1 MSTAAIQETPA
12 TSTGVKKDTTT
23 KPATAAKKDIRP
35 PKPLPAPNSDFYE
48 LAETLPAEELAV
60 VKQVRAFMETKVAPI
75 ITKYWVEDAFPFELL
90 PAIKKLGVGGVGLK
104 GYGCRGGSPLLA
116 GLVAMEMARF
126 DASIATFFGVH
137 SGLAMSSIY
146 LGGSE
151 EQKQKWLPPMARFD
165 KVGCFGLTEPL
176 VGSGASG
183 GLTTTAKREGD
194 TWIINGQKKW
204 IGNSPWCD
212 IAIIWARDLADN
224 QVKGFIVE
232 IKTTPGFS
240 VDKIQN
246 KIALKVVQN
255 GQITLKDVRVA
266 EANRL
271 QGGNSFRDTARVLRM
286 TRYMVGWASTGIQMG
301 AFEATV
307 KYAQE
312 RLQFG
317 KPIAS
322 FQMVQDL
329 LAKMLANVTACQCLM
344 VRLAQM
350 DDEGKLADHHASLAK
365 AFCTAKSRETVAWG
379 RELLGG
385 NGIVADYNVARFFA
399 DAEAL
404 YSYEGTY
411 QMQNLIV
418 GKAITGLGA
427 FV

>member
-1 MSTAAIQETPA
+1 METASKEIKQ
-12 TSTGVKKDTTT
+12 
-23 KPATAAKKDIRP
+23 

-48 LAETLPAEELAV
+48 LAETLPPEELAV

-90 PAIKKLGVGGVGLK
+90 PAVKDLNIGGLGMK
-104 GYGCRGGSPLLA
+104 GYGCRGGSALLF
-116 GLVAMEMARF
+116 GLVMMEMARF

-137 SGLAMSSIY
+137 NGLAMGSIY

-151 EQKQKWLPPMARFD
+151 EQKQKWLPPMARWE
-165 KVGCFGLTEPL
+165 KIGCFGLTEPE
-176 VGSGASG
+176 VGSGAGG
-183 GLTTTAKREGD
+183 GLTTTAKREGN
-194 TWIINGQKKW
+194 TWVINGQKTW

-212 IAIIWARDLADN
+212 ISIIWARDVADN

-232 IKTTPGFS
+232 NKTTPGFS
-240 VDKIQN
+240 VEKMQN

-255 GQITLKDVRVA
+255 GQITMKDCRLP

-271 QGGNSFRDTARVLRM
+271 AAGAQSFRDTARVLRG
-286 TRYMVGWASTGIQMG
+286 TRYLVAWESTGVQMG
-301 AFEATV
+301 AYEHAV

-317 KPIAS
+317 KPIGS
-322 FQMVQDL
+322 FQLIQDL
-329 LAKMLANVTACQCLM
+329 LTKMLSNTIACQCM
-344 VRLAQM
+344 VVRTAQLADQ
-350 DDEGKLADHHASLAK
+350 GKLTDQQAAIAK
-365 AFCTAKSRETVAWG
+365 AFTTAKMRETVSWA

-385 NGIVADYNVARFFA
+385 NGILVDYNVARFFA

-411 QMQNLIV
+411 QMQHLIV
-418 GKAITGLGA
+418 GKAVTGFSA
-427 FV
+427 FI

>member
-1 MSTAAIQETPA
+1 MPTATVAAPGAAPA
-12 TSTGVKKDTTT
+12 KQAVHQPKQL
-23 KPATAAKKDIRP
+23 P
-35 PKPLPAPNSDFYE
+35 PPNSDFYE
-48 LAETLPAEELAV
+48 LADVLSDAEKAI
-60 VKQVRAFMETKVAPI
+60 VKKVRTYMETKVQPI
-75 ITKYWVEDAFPFELL
+75 INKYWSDDAFPFELL
-90 PAIKKLGVGGVGLK
+90 PSFKELQLGGLGYE
-104 GYGCRGGSPLLA
+104 GYGCAGGSQKLF
-116 GLVAMEMARF
+116 GFVAMELARV
-126 DASIATFFGVH
+126 DASFGTFFGVH
-137 SGLAMSSIY
+137 SGLAMGSIY
-146 LGGSE
+146 LDGSE
-151 EQKQKWLPPMARFD
+151 EQKKKWLPPMARFE
-165 KVGCFGLTEPL
+165 KIGCFGLTEPL
-176 VGSGASG
+176 VGSGASRG
-183 GLTTTAKREGD
+183 LLTTATREGD
-194 TWIINGQKKW
+194 TWILNGEKRW
-204 IGNSPWCD
+204 IGNAPWCD
-212 IAIIWARDLADN
+212 VSIIWARDLADN

-232 IKTTPGFS
+232 NKTTPGFS
-240 VDKIQN
+240 VEKIQN

-255 GQITLKDVRVA
+255 GHITLKDVRVP

-286 TRYMVGWASTGIQMG
+286 TRYMVGWASTGVQMG
-301 AFEATV
+301 AFEATL

-350 DDEGKLADHHASLAK
+350 DDEDKIADHHASLAK

-418 GKAITGLGA
+418 GKAITGIGA
-427 FV
+427 FI

>member
-1 MSTAAIQETPA
+1 MTTTIATAAAQAA
-12 TSTGVKKDTTT
+12 TSVAPTAR
-23 KPATAAKKDIRP
+23 PATAQTRQ

-48 LAETLPAEELAV
+48 VYETLSAEELAT
-60 VKQVRAFMETKVAPI
+60 VKRVRAFMEAKVAPV
-75 ITKYWVEDAFPFELL
+75 ITKYWVDDAFPFELL
-90 PAIKKLGVGGVGLK
+90 PAVKELGVGGLAMH
-104 GYGCRGGSPLLA
+104 GYGCAGGSVALL
-116 GLVAMEMARF
+116 GFVQMEIARIDPSF
-126 DASIATFFGVH
+126 STFVGVH
-137 SGLAMSSIY
+137 VGLAMGSIY
-146 LGGSE
+146 IDGSE
-151 EQKQKWLPPMARFD
+151 EQKQKWLPPMARFE
-165 KVGCFGLTEPL
+165 KIGCFGLTEPL
-176 VGSGASG
+176 VGSGTSG
-183 GLTTTAKREGD
+183 GMTTTAKREGD
-194 TWIINGQKKW
+194 TWILNGQKRW
-204 IGNSPWCD
+204 IGNATWCD
-212 IAIIWARDLADN
+212 ISIIWARDLADN

-232 IKTTPGFS
+232 NKTTPGFS
-240 VDKIQN
+240 VEKIEH

-255 GQITLKDVRVA
+255 GQITLKDVRVP

-271 QGGNSFRDTARVLRM
+271 QAGNSFRDTARVLRM

-301 AFEATV
+301 AFEATL

-350 DDEGKLADHHASLAK
+350 DDEGKLGDHHASLAK
-365 AFCTAKSRETVAWG
+365 AFCTAKSRETVSWG

-385 NGIVADYNVARFFA
+385 NGIVADYNVARFFN

-411 QMQNLIV
+411 KMQNLIV
-418 GKAITGLGA
+418 GKAITGIGA

>member
-1 MSTAAIQETPA
+1 MEFQM
-12 TSTGVKKDTTT
+12 
-23 KPATAAKKDIRP
+23 ATATAIKPSTPKQLP
-35 PKPLPAPNSDFYE
+35 PPNSDFYQ
-48 LAETLPAEELAV
+48 LADVLTVEEKTI
-60 VKQVRAFMETKVAPI
+60 VKNVRTFMETKVQPI
-75 ITKYWVEDAFPFELL
+75 INKYWSDDAFPFELL
-90 PAIKKLGVGGVGLK
+90 PLIKELQVGGLGYE
-104 GYGCRGGSPLLA
+104 GYGCAGGSQKLF
-116 GLVAMEMARF
+116 GFVAMELARV
-126 DASIATFFGVH
+126 DASICTFFGVH
-137 SGLAMSSIY
+137 SGLAMGSIY
-146 LGGSE
+146 LDGSE
-151 EQKQKWLPPMARFD
+151 EQKQKWLPPMARWE
-165 KVGCFGLTEPL
+165 KIGCFGLTEPL
-176 VGSGASG
+176 VGSGTSG

-194 TWIINGQKKW
+194 TWTLNGQKRW

-212 IAIIWARDLADN
+212 ISIIWARDVADN
-224 QVKGFIVE
+224 QVKGFIIE
-232 IKTTPGFS
+232 NKTTPGFS
-240 VDKIQN
+240 VEKMEH

-255 GQITLKDVRVA
+255 GQITLKDVRVS

-301 AFEATV
+301 AFENAL

-350 DDEGKLADHHASLAK
+350 DDEGKLGDHHASLAK

-385 NGIVADYNVARFFA
+385 NGIIADYNVGRLFA

>member
-1 MSTAAIQETPA
+1 MPTVTKD
-12 TSTGVKKDTTT
+12 VKPHK
-23 KPATAAKKDIRP
+23 A
-35 PKPLPAPNSDFYE
+35 LPAPNTDFYY
-48 LAETLPAEELAV
+48 LYETLPAEELAI
-60 VKQVRAFMETKVAPI
+60 VKRVREFMETKVAPV
-75 ITKYWVEDAFPFELL
+75 ITDYWVKDQFPFDLL
-90 PAIKKLGVGGVGLK
+90 PAVKELGIGGLSMK
-104 GYGCRGGSPLLA
+104 GYGCAGGSLALL
-116 GLVAMEMARF
+116 GFVQMEVARIDPSF
-126 DASIATFFGVH
+126 STFLGVH
-137 SGLAMSSIY
+137 NGLAMGSIY
-146 LGGSE
+146 IDGSE

-183 GLTTTAKREGD
+183 GLLTTAKRDGD
-194 TWIINGQKKW
+194 TWILNGEKRW
-204 IGNSPWCD
+204 IGNAPWCD
-212 IAIIWARDLADN
+212 ISVIWARDLADN

-232 IKTTPGFS
+232 NKTTPGFS
-240 VDKIQN
+240 VQKIQN

-255 GQITLKDVRVA
+255 GQITLKDCRVP

-271 QGGNSFRDTARVLRM
+271 QADSSFRDTARVLRM

-329 LAKMLANVTACQCLM
+329 LAKMIANITASQYLL
-344 VRLAQM
+344 VRMAQLQA
-350 DDEGKLADHHASLAK
+350 EGKLTDAHAALAK
-365 AFCTAKSRETVAWG
+365 AFTTAKCRETVAWA

-385 NGIVADYNVARFFA
+385 NGISADYNVARFFT

-411 QMQNLIV
+411 QMQNLIL
-418 GKAITGLGA
+418 GKAITGFSA

>member
-1 MSTAAIQETPA
+1 MSSVTERSNATNAATDSSTASARKA
-12 TSTGVKKDTTT
+12 
-23 KPATAAKKDIRP
+23 
-35 PKPLPAPNSDFYE
+35 PKPLPAPNSDFYQHVDVLNADE
-48 LAETLPAEELAV
+48 KAI
-60 VKQVRAFMETKVAPI
+60 VKKVRTYMETKVAPI
-75 ITKYWVEDAFPFELL
+75 INKYWSDDQFPFELL
-90 PAIKKLGVGGVGLK
+90 PSFKELNIGGLGYE
-104 GYGCRGGSPLLA
+104 GYGCAGGSQKQF
-116 GLVAMEMARF
+116 GFVAMELARI
-126 DASIATFFGVH
+126 DASMCTFWGVH
-137 SGLAMSSIY
+137 SGLAMGSIY
-146 LGGSE
+146 LDGSE
-151 EQKQKWLPPMARFD
+151 EQKQKWLPPMARFE
-165 KVGCFGLTEPL
+165 KIGCFGLTEPL
-176 VGSGASG
+176 VGSGTSG
-183 GLTTTAKREGD
+183 GMLTTAKREGD
-194 TWIINGQKKW
+194 TWVLNGQKRW
-204 IGNSPWCD
+204 IGNATWCD
-212 IAIIWARDLADN
+212 ISIIWARDVADN

-232 IKTTPGFS
+232 NKITPGFS
-240 VDKIQN
+240 VEKIEH

-255 GQITLKDVRVA
+255 GQITLKDVRVP

-271 QGGNSFRDTARVLRM
+271 QAGNSFRDTARVPRM
-286 TRYMVGWASTGIQMG
+286 TRYMVGWESTGIQMG

-322 FQMVQDL
+322 FQLIQDL
-329 LAKMLANVTACQCLM
+329 LAKMLANLTACQCLM
-344 VRLAQM
+344 LRLATL
-350 DDEGKLADHHASLAK
+350 DDEGKLGDHHAALAK